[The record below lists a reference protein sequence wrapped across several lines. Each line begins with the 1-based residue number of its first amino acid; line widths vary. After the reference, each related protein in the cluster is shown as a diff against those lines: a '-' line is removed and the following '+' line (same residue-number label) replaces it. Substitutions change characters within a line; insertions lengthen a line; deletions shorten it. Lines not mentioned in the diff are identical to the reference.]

1 MGNDMTPGQS
11 FSRRLVLAGGSAWA
25 SGARAQ
31 RGLAAIRIGV
41 LWDRSGAGAVT
52 SGLDQI
58 VSGRLAVDDFGHL
71 SRGYPVELV
80 DAEFERRPDQAV
92 AIARKWFDESNLA
105 AIVDLPGTAA
115 PVQVQELARAR
126 GRTVMNTSSVNAALT
141 GAACAATAT
150 HWMDDTVALTRA
162 MTIGMAAGGVNSW
175 FLVVPDDT
183 LGLAF
188 QADATVAIEGSGGR
202 LVGFVRYPSDSTS
215 FARPLASAR
224 ESGAAAIGLCAMGPA
239 LVAQV
244 RQAREMGLFDAR
256 KAICAYAATIR
267 DVHALG
273 AREAQG
279 LWVATGFYWNRN
291 EQTRSFSFR
300 FIEITGR
307 MPDKSYAATYTA
319 IGHFLRIV
327 KALDSVDAAIA
338 NAAMRREPV
347 YFFGDSGRVRIDGRV
362 TLDMGLYRVKAQ
374 EAVREPWDYYEP
386 VRTIS
391 AADVFRPRAKGGC
404 ALTP

>member
-1 MGNDMTPGQS
+1 MGNGVTAGRS
-11 FSRRLVLAGGSAWA
+11 FSRRAMLASGSIWA
-25 SGARAQ
+25 SRVGAQ
-31 RGLAAIRIGV
+31 GSLPVIRIGV
-41 LWDRSGAGAVT
+41 LWDRSGVGAAT

-58 VSGRLAVDDFGHL
+58 VSARLAVADFGHL

-92 AIARKWFDESNLA
+92 TIARKWFDESNLA

-115 PVQVQELARAR
+115 PAQVQELARVR

-141 GAACAATAT
+141 GAACAPTAT

-162 MTIGMAAGGVNSW
+162 MTIGMSAGGVNTW

-188 QADATVAIEGSGGR
+188 QADATVAIESSGGR
-202 LVGFVRYPSDSTS
+202 VVGFVRYPSDSTS

-224 ESGAAAIGLCAMGPA
+224 DSVAAAIGLCAMGPP

-244 RQAREMGLFDAR
+244 RQAREMGLFDAS

-273 AREAQG
+273 APEAQG
-279 LWVATGFYWNRN
+279 LWLTTGFYWNRN

-300 FIEITGR
+300 FNEITSR
-307 MPDKSYAATYTA
+307 MPDKSYAVTYTA

-327 KALDSVDAAIA
+327 KALDTVDAAVA

-347 YFFGDSGRVRIDGRV
+347 YFFGDNGRVRIDGRV
-362 TLDMGLYRVKAQ
+362 MLDMGLYRVKAQ

-386 VRTIS
+386 IRTIS

-404 ALTP
+404 ALAP

>member
-1 MGNDMTPGQS
+1 
-11 FSRRLVLAGGSAWA
+11 
-25 SGARAQ
+25 
-31 RGLAAIRIGV
+31 
-41 LWDRSGAGAVT
+41 
-52 SGLDQI
+52 
-58 VSGRLAVDDFGHL
+58 
-71 SRGYPVELV
+71 
-80 DAEFERRPDQAV
+80 
-92 AIARKWFDESNLA
+92 
-105 AIVDLPGTAA
+105 
-115 PVQVQELARAR
+115 
-126 GRTVMNTSSVNAALT
+126 MNTSSVNAALT
-141 GAACAATAT
+141 GAACAPTAT

-162 MTIGMAAGGVNSW
+162 MTIGMSAGGVNTW

-188 QADATVAIEGSGGR
+188 QADATVAIESSGGR
-202 LVGFVRYPSDSTS
+202 VVGFVRYPSDSTS

-224 ESGAAAIGLCAMGPA
+224 DSEAAAIGLCAMGPP

-244 RQAREMGLFDAR
+244 RQAREMGLFDAS

-273 AREAQG
+273 APEAQG
-279 LWVATGFYWNRN
+279 LWLTTGFYWNRN

-300 FIEITGR
+300 FNEITSR
-307 MPDKSYAATYTA
+307 MPDKSYAVTYTA

-327 KALDSVDAAIA
+327 KALDTVDAAVA

-347 YFFGDSGRVRIDGRV
+347 YFFGDNGRVRIDGRV
-362 TLDMGLYRVKAQ
+362 MLDMGLYRVKAQ

-386 VRTIS
+386 IRTIS

-404 ALTP
+404 ALAP

>member
-1 MGNDMTPGQS
+1 MGNGVTAGRS
-11 FSRRLVLAGGSAWA
+11 FSRRAILA
-25 SGARAQ
+25 SGPILASRVAAR
-31 RGLAAIRIGV
+31 GSLPVIRIGV
-41 LWDRSGAGAVT
+41 LWDRSGVGAVT

-58 VSGRLAVDDFGHL
+58 VSARLAVADFGHL

-92 AIARKWFDESNLA
+92 TIARKWFDESNMA

-141 GAACAATAT
+141 GVACAPTAT
-150 HWMDDTVALTRA
+150 HWMDDTVALTQA
-162 MTIGMAAGGVNSW
+162 MTIGMAAGGVNTW

-188 QADATVAIEGSGGR
+188 QAGATVAIESSGGR
-202 LVGFVRYPSDSTS
+202 VVGFVRYPSDSTS

-224 ESGAAAIGLCAMGPA
+224 DSVAAAIGLCAMGPP

-244 RQAREMGLFDAR
+244 RQAREMGLFDAS

-273 AREAQG
+273 APEAQG
-279 LWVATGFYWNRN
+279 LWLTTGFYWNRN
-291 EQTRSFSFR
+291 EQTRLFSFR
-300 FIEITGR
+300 FNEITSR
-307 MPDKSYAATYTA
+307 MPDKSYAVTYTA

-327 KALDSVDAAIA
+327 KALDTVDAAVA

-347 YFFGDSGRVRIDGRV
+347 YFFGDNGRVRIDGRV
-362 TLDMGLYRVKAQ
+362 MLDMGLYRVKAQ
-374 EAVREPWDYYEP
+374 EAVRQPWDYYEP
-386 VRTIS
+386 IRTIS
-391 AADVFRPRAKGGC
+391 AADVFRPRPKGGC
-404 ALTP
+404 ALAP